1 IDWEKWGFTV
11 VGEVGTGTEAFEFI
25 QRENPHLVITDII
38 MPGMDGIELLKRT
51 REAGFATKFV
61 MLTCMNELHYAIQA
75 MEYGA
80 ASYILKLSMSV
91 EDLRKT
97 LSKISKELREQEQE
111 RKRQALEQIP
121 ASDDYL
127 SWEEEKEFY
136 QAFEHR
142 NVERCRELIDGIWR
156 KFRADRPPLPLV
168 RHAFP
173 VEPGLV
179 IETGR
184 IGTIWITAADGEP
197 AVYLIGKDYH
207 DAYEVMRTDLD
218 RETLARL
225 IGLGDYQSPY
235 LVSSTGLLYPAES
248 VRMFRYVYPAERIS
262 VESMENM
269 LFPDPGITRNW
280 VTVDGTEI
288 YSDGKRGMEVDR
300 DTQWM
305 RFSDPMASIGQPFEP
320 AADLSVAVQYVNRH
334 GGWNGIFSLERV
346 ILREEPSAPRFTF
359 RQWLPAYPEHYPI
372 LETPDARFGTIDVLM
387 EGDVVTDYE
396 RSLYFIASGPAER
409 EETLL
414 PGGEALMERIGASGF
429 ILRMEAVMPA
439 YRPRLSADQI
449 EFVPVWAVQLNDG
462 TLAELP

>member
-1 IDWEKWGFTV
+1 MIERGKSIVLALLVLASLWQSYLLAFQPGEYESIRESEYIATEIIGTQEKAEQLVFPTRIALHREDGRHTV
-11 VGEVGTGTEAFEFI
+11 LYPGHYFYKVIMEELQDRVFEGLRI
-25 QRENPHLVITDII
+25 SSRSAGQLKRMI
-38 MPGMDGIELLKRT
+38 GGADGIEIRFT
-51 REAGFATKFV
+51 G
-61 MLTCMNELHYAIQA
+61 EL
-75 MEYGA
+75 
-80 ASYILKLSMSV
+80 
-91 EDLRKT
+91 
-97 LSKISKELREQEQE
+97 
-111 RKRQALEQIP
+111 
-121 ASDDYL
+121 
-127 SWEEEKEFY
+127 
-136 QAFEHR
+136 
-142 NVERCRELIDGIWR
+142 
-156 KFRADRPPLPLV
+156 PLPLV

>member
-1 IDWEKWGFTV
+1 VRVMQLRRGVNNMYKVLLVEDEVFVRESVKEIIDWEKWGFTV

-168 RHAFP
+168 RHVTERLAETCHRIAEQPFH
-173 VEPGLV
+173 VRE
-179 IETGR
+179 IEGMDSVDELHAYLADKIQCLARRMAEEAGELTSHPEINKIIAYIHQHYDQDITVKMMARYVVMSENYVSALFRKKTGKN
-184 IGTIWITAADGEP
+184 
-197 AVYLIGKDYH
+197 LIGYLH
-207 DAYEVMRTDLD
+207 EVRINKAKEYIENTDLPIS
-218 RETLARL
+218 EIGRL
-225 IGLGDYQSPY
+225 VG
-235 LVSSTGLLYPAES
+235 
-248 VRMFRYVYPAERIS
+248 F
-262 VESMENM
+262 
-269 LFPDPGITRNW
+269 
-280 VTVDGTEI
+280 
-288 YSDGKRGMEVDR
+288 
-300 DTQWM
+300 
-305 RFSDPMASIGQPFEP
+305 
-320 AADLSVAVQYVNRH
+320 VND
-334 GGWNGIFSLERV
+334 N
-346 ILREEPSAPRFTF
+346 
-359 RQWLPAYPEHYPI
+359 
-372 LETPDARFGTIDVLM
+372 
-387 EGDVVTDYE
+387 
-396 RSLYFIASGPAER
+396 YFIRIFKRHTKLTPSQYR
-409 EETLL
+409 ELC
-414 PGGEALMERIGASGF
+414 
-429 ILRMEAVMPA
+429 LRRQGRKNA
-439 YRPRLSADQI
+439 
-449 EFVPVWAVQLNDG
+449 
-462 TLAELP
+462 